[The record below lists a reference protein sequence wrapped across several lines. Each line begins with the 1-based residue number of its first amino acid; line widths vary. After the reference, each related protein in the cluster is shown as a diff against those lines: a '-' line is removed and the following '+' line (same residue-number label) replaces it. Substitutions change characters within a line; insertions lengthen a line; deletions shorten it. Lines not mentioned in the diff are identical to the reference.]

1 MGLGERIGAAFRAFF
16 SLLSSGT
23 LPPDLVDALRETAG
37 AGQSPAPVAP
47 PAAPPVARAPAPS
60 ASAADGAVQILALL
74 QRDARLLDFLMEDL
88 AGYPDAQVGAAVRD
102 VQAGARRALLQYL
115 EVEPVLDG
123 AEDQPV
129 TLPAVDADQVKI
141 VGRAR
146 RRRPRSAARC
156 GTAAGAARACSC
168 PRSRQRSARQVIA
181 PAEVEVA

>member
-1 MGLGERIGAAFRAFF
+1 MGFGERISAAFRAFF

-23 LPPDLVDALRETAG
+23 LPPDVVGASRESG
-37 AGQSPAPVAP
+37 VAGQPPAAVAVTP
-47 PAAPPVARAPAPS
+47 PAAPSAPALS

-88 AGYPDAQVGAAVRD
+88 AGYPDAQVGAAARE

-123 AEDQPV
+123 TEDQPV

-141 VGRAR
+141 VGRAVIAPPIR
-146 RRRPRSAARC
+146 GTLRHRGWRSARVQLPALPP
-156 GTAAGAARACSC
+156 A
-168 PRSRQRSARQVIA
+168 SARQVIA
-181 PAEVEVA
+181 QAEVEVA